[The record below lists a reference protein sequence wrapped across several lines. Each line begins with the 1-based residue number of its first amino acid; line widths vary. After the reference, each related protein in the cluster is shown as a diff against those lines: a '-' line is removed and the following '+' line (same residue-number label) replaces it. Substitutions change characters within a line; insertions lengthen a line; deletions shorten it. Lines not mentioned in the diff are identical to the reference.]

1 MNTLAGGEVFFKGSL
16 TPSERSLKTLSIII
30 YTCSSLA
37 SLCAFLYGLFII
49 HLRAAIWRSSI
60 FRVLLVAQ
68 ILNCVRFILRP
79 ISSYTHIQSDF
90 GCRMMLFLN
99 TAMAMLPVNLCIYCV
114 IYLQMVV
121 FYKQYVFVICSVSI
135 WGYLSGIIGVLSMAT
150 LAVHIIRSQKKT
162 VHVLHE
168 STHQYG
174 PSNAVS
180 RNTTPE
186 LLNKTLRTVIWFP
199 ITPIISLWL
208 NLLLRSI
215 YYYKRR
221 VYMSLEFVNV
231 ILLAL
236 QSFFLAIAF
245 VVNPSVRHAQ
255 SERSRRSQQREKA
268 GQNGVATPNSNN
280 ANTNGSTDS
289 ATVPQFL
296 TLDPSSIDDYSIS
309 HALP

>member
-49 HLRAAIWRSSI
+49 HLRPAIWRSSI

-68 ILNCVRFILRP
+68 ILNCIRFILRP
-79 ISSYTHIQSDF
+79 ISSYTNIQSDF

-99 TAMAMLPVNLCIYCV
+99 TATAMLPVNLCIYCV
-114 IYLQMVV
+114 IYLQLVV
-121 FYKQYVFVICSVSI
+121 FYKVSPVKRWPRALLLTAGVVVSLVPFSMYLFLDPSTAGVDSFCNLKIIPNHQQYVFVICSVSI

-162 VHVLHE
+162 VRVLHE

-174 PSNAVS
+174 PSNSVS

-208 NLLLRSI
+208 NLLLQSI

-221 VYMSLEFVNV
+221 VYMSLEFVN
-231 ILLAL
+231 
-236 QSFFLAIAF
+236 
-245 VVNPSVRHAQ
+245 
-255 SERSRRSQQREKA
+255 
-268 GQNGVATPNSNN
+268 
-280 ANTNGSTDS
+280 
-289 ATVPQFL
+289 
-296 TLDPSSIDDYSIS
+296 
-309 HALP
+309 